1 MISLCRAGRVG
12 AVCSAAARRR
22 WLSSAP
28 GLVEE
33 TCIRLS
39 QYVRLSGI
47 CSRNEAERLIKSG
60 RVKINDQ
67 VATYGGTAL
76 TQAELVTVTIDD
88 ISIKVPGNKI
98 QRALELGNEAVK
110 RTKPGEPTASTS
122 HADLYSV
129 PPRVWLYNKPRGEV
143 CSFEPDTKGRPTIGQ
158 TILMRLFG
166 EQSAAAYSRGRGGE
180 RNSPNDP
187 VGDGAVGLAGSRPV
201 ATSSSFPSSFSSS
214 RPALKPVE
222 RMDFGTEGVCVVTDS
237 GDFARWLCS
246 DAAGILRTYR
256 VRVNGLV
263 TQEKLDGLRRGIVFA
278 PASSSSSSSSSS
290 DAKKSLPLVATVD
303 ASRATGSNCWLTLTT
318 PHSNKARNIQT
329 AFAKLYLRP
338 VRIICT
344 AFGPFRLPAPG
355 ARADERDRLRDV
367 GDGAP
372 LAVGDVAEVKVPVAL
387 MARYLEGRG
396 QR

>member
-1 MISLCRAGRVG
+1 MISLRRMTRGM
-12 AVCSAAARRR
+12 CSTRRR

-28 GLVEE
+28 LVEE

-39 QYVRLSGI
+39 QYVRLSGM

-76 TQAELVTVTIDD
+76 TEAELVTVTIDD

-110 RTKPGEPTASTS
+110 RSKPGEPKASTS

-158 TILMRLFG
+158 TINMRLYG
-166 EQSAAAYSRGRGGE
+166 QQSAGAYGSGRSEG
-180 RNSPNDP
+180 NSPNDP
-187 VGDGAVGLAGSRPV
+187 VGTAAVGLAGSRPV
-201 ATSSSFPSSFSSS
+201 ASTSSSSS
-214 RPALKPVE
+214 RPVLKPVE

-237 GDFARWLCS
+237 GDFARWLSS
-246 DAAGILRTYR
+246 DAAGISRTYR

-278 PASSSSSSSSSS
+278 PAAASSASSSS
-290 DAKKSLPLVATVD
+290 DTKKSLPLVATVD
-303 ASRATGSNCWLTLTT
+303 SSRATGSNSWLTLTT

-344 AFGPFRLPAPG
+344 AFGPFRLPGPG
-355 ARADERDRLRDV
+355 ERADERDRVREE
-367 GDGAP
+367 GDAGP
-372 LAVGDVAEVKVPVAL
+372 LALGDVVEVKVPVAL
-387 MARYLEGRG
+387 MAKYLEGRG